1 MMTYHVVL
9 LNDIKNSLKEL
20 LVYFEALHDIS
31 LEVVDSLED
40 FQQYMEGHKVHL
52 VLANSQ
58 CQNIDSLSV
67 CQSIRSS
74 SALHFL
80 PFLYLSKK
88 DDTKGIKKAYEVGVN
103 ECINTPFNLDE
114 LLIRMQSHML
124 SYQTLKKCLVQ
135 NERLAVIVST
145 DSLTKVSNRMHL
157 QTILFQSIKEH
168 KRYERIF
175 SIIYFQINDIQKIN
189 AIYGFS
195 KGDKLLKDM
204 AQSVLKK
211 LRHSD
216 IIARWSG
223 SDFIIF
229 LPKSGVEDAD
239 LLLKK
244 LNGQLLKE
252 EFLKTYNTRL
262 TYGITQV
269 RKEDT
274 MYTLVERANKALMHS
289 IKNRQIYTS
298 FL

>member
-1 MMTYHVVL
+1 MTYHVVL

-20 LVYFEALHDIS
+20 IEYFEALNDIS
-31 LEVVDSLED
+31 LVVVDSLEY
-40 FQQYMEGHKVHL
+40 FQEYMEQNTVHL
-52 VLANSQ
+52 ILANSQ
-58 CQNIDSLSV
+58 CQAIDPLSV

-88 DDTKGIKKAYEVGVN
+88 DDAKGVKKAYEIGVN

-114 LLIRMQSHML
+114 LLIRMRSHLL

-168 KRYERIF
+168 KRYDRIF

-195 KGDKLLKDM
+195 KGDKLLKDV
-204 AQSVLKK
+204 AQSVLKN

-216 IIARWSG
+216 IVARWSG

-229 LPKSGVEDAD
+229 LPKSTIEDAD
-239 LLLKK
+239 LLVKK
-244 LNGQLLKE
+244 LSGQLLKE
-252 EFLKTYNTRL
+252 AFLKAFNTRL

-269 RKEDT
+269 RKDDT

-289 IKNRQIYTS
+289 LQNRQIYTS

>member
-1 MMTYHVVL
+1 MTYHVVL

-20 LVYFEALHDIS
+20 TAYFEALNDIS

-40 FQQYMEGHKVHL
+40 FQKYIEEHKVHL
-52 VLANSQ
+52 ILANSQ
-58 CQNIDSLSV
+58 CQSIDPLSI

-88 DDTKGIKKAYEVGVN
+88 DDAKGVKKAYEIGVN
-103 ECINTPFNLDE
+103 ECVNAPFNLDE
-114 LLIRMQSHML
+114 LLIRMRSHLL
-124 SYQTLKKCLVQ
+124 SYETLKKCLVQ
-135 NERLAVIVST
+135 NERLAIIVST

-157 QTILFQSIKEH
+157 QTILFQAIKEH

-195 KGDKLLKDM
+195 KGDKLLKDV
-204 AQSVLKK
+204 AQSVLKN
-211 LRHSD
+211 LRNSD
-216 IIARWSG
+216 IVARWSG

-229 LPKSGVEDAD
+229 LPKSTVQDAD
-239 LLLKK
+239 LLVKK
-244 LNGQLLKE
+244 LSGKLLKE
-252 EFLKTYNTRL
+252 EFLKVFNTRL

-274 MYTLVERANKALMHS
+274 MYTLVERANKALIHS
-289 IKNRQIYTS
+289 IQNRQIYTS